1 MIDTP
6 AVRDFREYVEN
17 IPSQR
22 DRILIK
28 LLYLT
33 AAKVSEVTRKTTPY
47 DLEKQSSKP
56 YGQYLTYS
64 FGDYEKQHV
73 LLIKLAVAQRRVKRK
88 NNLPHFKIVA
98 LPTLLTYEPW
108 TRDLLVWIRDNEAHR
123 LSFDL
128 TRNRVYS
135 IIRTRLRELDPT
147 IRPLS
152 VRRWRITHLVTRYNF
167 TPYDIAAYTGLTFR
181 TGFSQV
187 DMSEEMGATF
197 LNTLW
202 KQYFPKLLKP
212 IYS

>member
-108 TRDLLVWIRDNEAHR
+108 TRDLLVWIRDLILHETASIP
-123 LSFDL
+123 LSERGSANSIQRFDL
-128 TRNRVYS
+128 SAYDDGESRISSRVT
-135 IIRTRLRELDPT
+135 ILRHT
-147 IRPLS
+147 IS
-152 VRRWRITHLVTRYNF
+152 RRIPV
-167 TPYDIAAYTGLTFR
+167 
-181 TGFSQV
+181 
-187 DMSEEMGATF
+187 
-197 LNTLW
+197 
-202 KQYFPKLLKP
+202 
-212 IYS
+212 